1 MFTEMK
7 FSNAYEKHHKPRRAV
22 ISKRVFTWDFIP
34 GEIKYFHFGVYSVSY
49 NCLHDTSQ
57 NENHCG
63 CYFIDV
69 ILIEKKFPSGDKKGR
84 DHTKGKNTRWSKW
97 RTPGKKGNPVNTSLI

>member
-7 FSNAYEKHHKPRRAV
+7 FSNAYKKHRKPRKAV

-34 GEIKYFHFGVYSVSY
+34 GETKYLYFGVWSVSY

-63 CYFIDV
+63 CYFTDV
-69 ILIEKKFPSGDKKGR
+69 ILLEKKFPSGDKKGEIIQTER
-84 DHTKGKNTRWSKW
+84 ILGGLSDEH
-97 RTPGKKGNPVNTSLI
+97 LEE